1 MLEDGERSR
10 FLTPP
15 AVANHRYAPVNALD
29 YRRVMFT
36 VDDTDET
43 LAGLGAR
50 GARGARSQTEG
61 PGPRRLAMIL
71 TTHLET
77 LQ

>member
-1 MLEDGERSR
+1 VLEDGERSR

-50 GARGARSQTEG
+50 RQRGLARAG
-61 PGPRRLAMIL
+61 
-71 TTHLET
+71 
-77 LQ
+77 

>member
-1 MLEDGERSR
+1 VLEDGERSR

-43 LAGLGAR
+43 LAGARRARRARRALADKGAWP
-50 GARGARSQTEG
+50 APA
-61 PGPRRLAMIL
+61 
-71 TTHLET
+71 
-77 LQ
+77 

>member
-50 GARGARSQTEG
+50 GARSQTKG

>member
-43 LAGLGAR
+43 LAGARRARRALADKGAWP
-50 GARGARSQTEG
+50 APASHD
-61 PGPRRLAMIL
+61 P
-71 TTHLET
+71 HD
-77 LQ
+77 

>member
-43 LAGLGAR
+43 LAAL
-50 GARGARSQTEG
+50 GARGARSQTKG
-61 PGPRRLAMIL
+61 PGPRRPAMIL

-77 LQ
+77 LR

>member
-1 MLEDGERSR
+1 M
-10 FLTPP
+10 
-15 AVANHRYAPVNALD
+15 NALD

-50 GARGARSQTEG
+50 GARSQTKG

-77 LQ
+77 LR